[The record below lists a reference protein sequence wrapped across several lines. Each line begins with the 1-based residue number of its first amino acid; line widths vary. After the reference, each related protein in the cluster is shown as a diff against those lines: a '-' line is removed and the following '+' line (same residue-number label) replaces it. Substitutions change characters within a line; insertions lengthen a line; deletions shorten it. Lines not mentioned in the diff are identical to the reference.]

1 MCQSSLFF
9 FSCNLSKKRL
19 WQRCFSCEFC
29 EIFKNNFFYRTSP
42 VTASIADTI
51 NPNHLICTAV
61 KKVNILQW
69 ESERVV
75 DSFENDKIIINHNK
89 FQRLS
94 WSKKRGLL
102 KWISGNKNAKI
113 DVVQPTEVWKIKLN
127 GKLNFNQHI
136 ISKYK
141 SISKNLSAMMKV
153 KFLNFIVES
162 WFFLTF
168 RKMLIGHTHGKYEF
182 V

>member
-1 MCQSSLFF
+1 M
-9 FSCNLSKKRL
+9 
-19 WQRCFSCEFC
+19 FSCEFC
-29 EIFKNNFFYRTSP
+29 EIFKHNFFYRTSP
-42 VTASIADTI
+42 VTASVADTI

-94 WSKKRGLL
+94 ESKKRGLL
-102 KWISGNKNAKI
+102 KWISGNKNEKI
-113 DVVQPTEVWKIKLN
+113 DVVQPAEVWKIKLN

-141 SISKNLSAMMKV
+141 SVSKNLSAMMKV
-153 KFLNFIVES
+153 N
-162 WFFLTF
+162 FLTLSWKIDSF
-168 RKMLIGHTHGKYEF
+168 WLLEKWSLVTPMANMRLFNRIKLCILVKI
-182 V
+182 

>member
-1 MCQSSLFF
+1 M
-9 FSCNLSKKRL
+9 
-19 WQRCFSCEFC
+19 
-29 EIFKNNFFYRTSP
+29 
-42 VTASIADTI
+42 
-51 NPNHLICTAV
+51 
-61 KKVNILQW
+61 
-69 ESERVV
+69 
-75 DSFENDKIIINHNK
+75 NHNK

-102 KWISGNKNAKI
+102 KWISGNKNEKI